1 MNWTRWLPLRF
12 IIRRTAQSQ
21 GFLDPIELMARLRSF
36 AQPSEVGEPVEL
48 LRAGAIFHARG
59 LINSKVI
66 QHNLDWVWPYWIVRQ
81 YNPNDV
87 SFLPRA
93 FSISHI
99 NLTHRNWTAIGYPD
113 CEELPLVDPR
123 GMLTPFF
130 DGWSVDC
137 WLVTDDGQCLLP
149 SHVSDSSQKQLMADG
164 LSVHTCTQDK
174 GLLLSSLASVILE
187 NGVPVCR
194 LQVTGTSDAPAS
206 LVVALRPLNPE
217 GISFINKVSLSDDR
231 RTWTVDDKRTI
242 EFSSPAA
249 SHHVSD
255 YAGGDVFAH
264 LMKWQKQF
272 SQNPSSQESQRDVQH
287 QSLTPST
294 SSQPGRQANEGSCN
308 VGLLTAATVFP
319 LDSSG
324 KRQLTIR
331 LPLLSEKAEPFK
343 ESAWET
349 ERSQVCELLCPDE
362 RFQMLYDAAVT
373 SLILH
378 SPHDVFPGPY
388 TYKRFWF
395 RDAAFII
402 HALLCVGMNER
413 AARALLKFPSR
424 QTSLGYFRSQE
435 GEWDANGEVLWI
447 LHRYQL
453 LTGRKLSPEWDGPIL
468 RGARWIS
475 RKRLPE
481 NVDSPHAGL
490 LPPGFSAE
498 HLGLN
503 DYYYWDDFWGVAG
516 LKSAAALLQERDPDG
531 VRMCHKEAGQFAD
544 AIDKSLRG
552 CAERLG
558 RPAMPASPYRRLD
571 AGAIGSLAIGY
582 PLQACS
588 PNDPRLLDC
597 VDFLMKSC
605 FVNGAFFQ
613 DMIHSG
619 LNAYLT
625 LQIAQVLLR
634 AGDPRYLALM
644 DTVAALATSTG
655 QWPEAIN
662 PRSGGGCMGDGHHVW
677 ASAEWVLMIRNCFV
691 REEDDL
697 LILCAGVPERWLDGT
712 CQTSFGPA
720 PTEFGCV
727 SIRITSHPSGEVQ
740 VFWEAEWR
748 KTPRMEVRMAGFK
761 RVSVPAYS
769 SSVTLVREGALS

>member
-113 CEELPLVDPR
+113 CEELPIVDPR

-130 DGWSVDC
+130 DSWSIDC
-137 WLVTDDGQCLLP
+137 WLLTEDGLCLLP
-149 SHVSDSSQKQLMADG
+149 SHVTDCSQTQQMGDG

-174 GLLLSSLASVILE
+174 GLLLSSLASVVLE
-187 NGVPVCR
+187 NGMPVCQV
-194 LQVTGTSDAPAS
+194 QVTATSDVPAS
-206 LVVALRPLNPE
+206 LVVVLRPLNPE
-217 GISFINKVSLSDDR
+217 GISFIDKVSLSEDR
-231 RTWTVDDKRTI
+231 RTWTVNDKQNV
-242 EFSSPAA
+242 EFSSPAVRH
-249 SHHVSD
+249 SVSD
-255 YAGGDVFAH
+255 YTGGDVFAH
-264 LMKWQKQF
+264 LMKWQKLPPQDR
-272 SQNPSSQESQRDVQH
+272 QTGVQH
-287 QSLTPST
+287 QSQTPSP
-294 SSQPGRQANEGSCN
+294 SVQPGRQSNEGSCK
-308 VGLLTAATVFP
+308 VGLLTAAAVFP
-319 LDSSG
+319 LDASG
-324 KRQLTIR
+324 KKQLTMR
-331 LPLLSEKAEPFK
+331 LPLHGEAAQPFK
-343 ESAWET
+343 DNAWEV
-349 ERSQVCELLCPDE
+349 ERSQACELQCPDE

-424 QTSLGYFRSQE
+424 QTALGYFRSQE

-447 LHRYQL
+447 LDRYQL
-453 LTGRKLSPEWDGPIL
+453 LTGRKLSTEWDNPIL

-481 NVDSPHAGL
+481 DVDSPHAGL

-516 LKSAAALLQERDPDG
+516 LKSAAALLHDRNPDG
-531 VRMCHKEAGQFAD
+531 AENCLKEAGQFAE
-544 AIDKSLRG
+544 AIDKSLRL
-552 CAERLG
+552 CEERLG

-571 AGAIGSLAIGY
+571 AGAIGSLAVGY

-597 VDFLMKSC
+597 VEFLMKSC

-644 DTVAALATSTG
+644 DSVAAMATSTG

-662 PRSGGGCMGDGHHVW
+662 PRTGGGCMGDGHHVW
-677 ASAEWVLMIRNCFV
+677 ASAEWALMIRNCFV
-691 REEDDL
+691 REEGDL
-697 LILCAGVPERWLDGT
+697 LILCAGVPERWLSRT
-712 CQTSFGPA
+712 RETSFGPA
-720 PTEFGCV
+720 PTEFGTV
-727 SIRITSHPSGEVQ
+727 SIRITSHASGEVQ
-740 VFWEAEWR
+740 VSWEAEWR
-748 KTPRMEVRMAGFK
+748 RTPLLEVRMAGFTP
-761 RVSVPAYS
+761 VSVPADS
-769 SSVTLVREGALS
+769 NFITLVREETA